1 MGASCPYSY
10 RNKNERVNNGMKVI
24 KPIPITSDK
33 VLSSTA
39 VEEYTIWSS
48 ATTYAKG
55 YKCVYGDKIYES
67 LLSGN
72 VNKTPGTNPNSWLN
86 IGANNKMSMFD
97 VQVNTQTKANETLSA
112 VIKPGASFNSLA
124 ILNIKGRSVSISVK
138 DSEGGVIVYSQ
149 TMNLDNSPVSIF
161 DWYTYFFE
169 DFDFRSE
176 AIFPSLP
183 VYNRGVI
190 SITISSGAGE
200 QVAIGNCVVGNM
212 IDLGAT
218 QYGLNYG
225 IRDYSVKET
234 TEFGDTKFVERAYS
248 KRMSPTL
255 MLPNT
260 RLNYISKILQ
270 DLRATPTV
278 YIGSESSIYQ
288 GTIVFG
294 FLKDWNIEISYPNH
308 SMLSVEVDG
317 LI

>member
-1 MGASCPYSY
+1 MGASCPYSN

-24 KPIPITSDK
+24 KPVPITSDK

-39 VEEYTIWSS
+39 VEEYATWSS

-55 YKCVYGDKIYES
+55 DKCVYGDKIYES
-67 LLSGN
+67 LLDGN
-72 VNKTPGTNPNSWLN
+72 VNKTPDTNPNSWLD

-97 VQVNTQTKANETLSA
+97 VQVNTQTKATETLTV
-112 VIKPGASFNSLA
+112 VIKPGTSFNSLA
-124 ILNIKGRSVSISVK
+124 LLNIKGRSVTITMK
-138 DSEGGVIVYSQ
+138 DFEGGSVVY
-149 TMNLDNSPVSIF
+149 TNSLSLENSSVFVF

-169 DFDFRSE
+169 DFDYLSE
-176 AIFPSLP
+176 AIFKELP

-190 SITISSGAGE
+190 EITISSGAGY
-200 QVAIGNCVVGNM
+200 QVAIGNCTVGNM

-260 RLNYISKILQ
+260 RLNYISKTLQ

-294 FLKDWNIEISYPNH
+294 FLKDWNVEISYPNH
-308 SMLSVEVDG
+308 SMLSMEVDG